1 MADPEFLIDNGY
13 ISTPNTRINSVLKQ
27 LYDPNDEQGE
37 IDTLPT
43 IADIE
48 RIFET
53 SILPYLPD
61 PPLSR
66 SRSRRAISNTVIP
79 FSDADIHTLIVCL
92 VLIDASLDSTFGLEK
107 KIWRRKR
114 PHTPLYRN

>member
-1 MADPEFLIDNGY
+1 MADPEFLIENGY
-13 ISTPNTRINSVLKQ
+13 IYTPNTRINSVLKQ
-27 LYDPNDEQGE
+27 LYDPNDAQGE

-66 SRSRRAISNTVIP
+66 SLSRRTIPNTVIP

-107 KIWRRKR
+107 DMEAQA
-114 PHTPLYRN
+114 PPYPPP